1 MNIKEIFDRKKTVF
15 SFEIFPPKTTSS
27 IETIYNTLDEL
38 KGLDPDYI
46 SVTYGAGGS
55 VKNNKTVELSSLVK
69 NKYGVEAVAH
79 LTCISSTK
87 EDINS
92 YLESLKT
99 NNIRNI
105 LALRGDKPLDG
116 NIVGQFNYASELIK
130 YIKESNKDF
139 NIAAA
144 CYPEGHIET
153 KSVIK
158 EVENMKRKEEVG
170 ASYFIS
176 QLFFDNNAYYK
187 FLEEVYKKNIKAPIE
202 AGIMPVT
209 NKKQIERMVSLS
221 GATLPNKFRKIM
233 DKYEYNKEA
242 LRDAGIA
249 YAVEQIVDLV
259 STGVDGIHL
268 YVMNNSYLAKKIS
281 GSIETILDIENK
293 SVQKELQI

>member
-1 MNIKEIFDRKKTVF
+1 MNIRNLFEEKKVVF

-38 KGLDPDYI
+38 KDIKPDYI

-55 VKNNKTVELSSLVK
+55 MKDNKTTELSSLVK
-69 NKYGVEAVAH
+69 NKYGIEAVAH
-79 LTCISSTK
+79 LTCINSTEEEIQFYLK
-87 EDINS
+87 ELRD
-92 YLESLKT
+92 
-99 NNIRNI
+99 NNIKNI
-105 LALRGDKPLDG
+105 LALRGDIPTEG
-116 NIVGQFNYASELIK
+116 NVKGKLKYANELIE
-130 YIKESNKDF
+130 YIKNSNDNNF

-144 CYPEGHIET
+144 CYPEGHTENKSLSLEIE
-153 KSVIK
+153 S
-158 EVENMKRKEEVG
+158 MKRKQDAG

-176 QLFFDNNAYYK
+176 QLFFDNDAFYYFK
-187 FLEEVYKKNIKAPIE
+187 EQARRIGVTAPIE

-221 GATLPNKFRKIM
+221 GASLPTKFKKII
-233 DKYEYNKEA
+233 DKFEHNPDA

-268 YVMNNSYLAKKIS
+268 YVMNNSYLARRINDNIKNIIS
-281 GSIETILDIENK
+281 TVNN
-293 SVQKELQI
+293 